1 MAKRIIRS
9 STPKGGRRKGKSS
22 IGSYVGDGRY
32 KSKLESYCARK
43 LDELNIDYQYEGVS
57 YQLLDSFKYKG
68 LYYKTTAKSTLMK
81 DRTGSLQLPISYT
94 PDFVS
99 VKHKFIIET
108 KGFILSN
115 HSFNIR
121 WKLFIHYLYINN
133 MSDYMVFMPKN
144 QKQVDQV
151 MDILQKHITHEKGA
165 V

>member
-1 MAKRIIRS
+1 MAKKIIRS
-9 STPKGGRRKGKSS
+9 STPKGGRRSGKSS
-22 IGSYVGDGRY
+22 IGSCVGDGRY

-43 LDELNIDYQYEGVS
+43 LDELGVEYQYEGIS
-57 YQLLDSFKYKG
+57 YQLLPSFKYKG
-68 LYYKTTAKSTLMK
+68 VYYKTTAKSTLMK
-81 DRTGSLQLPISYT
+81 DKTGSLQLPISYT

-99 VKHKFIIET
+99 TTHRFVIET

-121 WKLFIHYLYINN
+121 WKLFLHYLHTND
-133 MSDYMVFMPKN
+133 MTDYLVFMPKN

-151 MDILQKHITHEKGA
+151 MAILQKHISHEKGT